1 MVVSQ
6 DIAEEVF
13 STFIWTSSES
23 FIKACFLTC
32 LSGVAGAQNRARDDV
47 FEDEEEAVV
56 GQCLYV
62 GDDLD
67 GSDY

>member
-1 MVVSQ
+1 MSQ

-13 STFIWTSSES
+13 PAFVWTSGES
-23 FIKACFLTC
+23 FVKPCFLTC
-32 LSGVAGAQNRARDDV
+32 LRGIPGAQDRARDDV
-47 FEDEEEAVV
+47 FQDEQEAVV